1 MLTDQDEPDTF
12 AQAVRQ
18 YLQRYPESSPK
29 QAALAACRRLHL
41 PTSGPQFH
49 KKLNETRQIKYRL
62 NKAKRNVNIVR
73 SDGSHVIKGVGNG
86 GVEFDVHRVVFSGTM
101 PSWLIASVTR
111 AAQREFAGWRVANDR
126 TGLLVCEFE
135 RLGFSPYRI
144 VAYRCSGFMTL
155 YPGRRSYNYDELKYV
170 SWSNLVH
177 VLNEMGPED
186 QRQFG
191 ERYQVE
197 LREFWDGVF
206 ARVGSHVAFKV
217 RGMKN
222 ATPFK
227 IRVKSRGL
235 NVRHDGSDPDC
246 IELEVDPQGADLRGV
261 IKKSQ
266 EVACEVRELRAA
278 VRDSNVAMKEMNGC
292 VRKIA
297 EGLRD
302 FATFVQFVASGKGV
316 DSLRARRDPDW
327 SIFN

>member
-1 MLTDQDEPDTF
+1 
-12 AQAVRQ
+12 
-18 YLQRYPESSPK
+18 
-29 QAALAACRRLHL
+29 
-41 PTSGPQFH
+41 
-49 KKLNETRQIKYRL
+49 
-62 NKAKRNVNIVR
+62 
-73 SDGSHVIKGVGNG
+73 
-86 GVEFDVHRVVFSGTM
+86 
-101 PSWLIASVTR
+101 
-111 AAQREFAGWRVANDR
+111 
-126 TGLLVCEFE
+126 
-135 RLGFSPYRI
+135 
-144 VAYRCSGFMTL
+144 
-155 YPGRRSYNYDELKYV
+155 
-170 SWSNLVH
+170 
-177 VLNEMGPED
+177 
-186 QRQFG
+186 
-191 ERYQVE
+191 
-197 LREFWDGVF
+197 
-206 ARVGSHVAFKV
+206 
-217 RGMKN
+217 MKN